1 LQERS
6 QAFSRSFH
14 LRDGPEQQAR
24 DHTYATVGLRGNPEA
39 MNRLYGHDAEA
50 TTATYAER

>member
-1 LQERS
+1 L
-6 QAFSRSFH
+6 H
-14 LRDGPEQQAR
+14 DGPEQQAR

-50 TTATYAER
+50 TTATPEQK